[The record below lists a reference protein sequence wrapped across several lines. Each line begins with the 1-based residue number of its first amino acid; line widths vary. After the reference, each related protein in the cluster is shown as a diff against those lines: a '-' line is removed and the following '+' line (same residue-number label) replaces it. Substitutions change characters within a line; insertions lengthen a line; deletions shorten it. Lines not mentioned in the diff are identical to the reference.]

1 MKLRSATHSRIVI
14 AALVSL
20 LPSFF
25 LPVACAP
32 PPTAGV
38 DSSSP
43 RWFKGNLHTHSLWSD
58 GDDFPEMIADWYK
71 QHGYHFLAISDHNV
85 LQEGQHWLEL
95 GTVKASNPGSNS
107 QRNQTAEAL
116 EKYVQRFGTAWV
128 ERRTVGEKDE
138 IRLKPLN
145 EYRFLLEEP
154 GRFLMI
160 PSAELT
166 LNASQPQSDRGREH
180 TVPVHLNA
188 TNLRDFIPP
197 LPGSNTVDTMQKNV
211 DAVLAQRLRTG
222 QPMFPHINHPNFHWA
237 ISAEELMQLRGERF
251 FEVYNGHPAV
261 NNAGDPAHLN
271 MDAMWDAVLTRRL
284 GELGLEAMFAVAA
297 DDAHHYRSFGP
308 RFSNSGRGWVM
319 VRARHLTPELIV
331 LAMEAGDFYATTG
344 VMLREVY
351 RTDRRLAV
359 EIASEPGVRYV
370 TQFIGTRRG
379 YDPRSEVISPSGNNP
394 IERARPAH
402 RRYSKDVGAVLAE
415 VAGPNASY
423 LLQGDELYV
432 RAKIVSSKPK
442 ANGSAP
448 GEFET
453 AWTQPLVNPIK

>member
-1 MKLRSATHSRIVI
+1 MKLRSATHPRIAV

-20 LPSFF
+20 LPTLFP
-25 LPVACAP
+25 LVACTTP
-32 PPTAGV
+32 STAGV

-85 LQEGQHWLEL
+85 IQEGQRWLKT
-95 GTVKASNPGSNS
+95 GTAKASDLGFNS
-107 QRNQTAEAL
+107 QRKPTAEAL
-116 EKYVQRFGTAWV
+116 QKYVQRFGAAWV
-128 ERRTVGEKDE
+128 ERRIVGERVE

-145 EYRFLLEEP
+145 EYRSLLEEP

-160 PSAELT
+160 PSVELI
-166 LNASQPQSDRGREH
+166 LSASQPRSDRSREH

-197 LPGSNTVDTMQKNV
+197 LPGSNTGDTMQKNI
-211 DAVLAQRLRTG
+211 DAVLAQRMRTG

-237 ISAEELMQLRGERF
+237 ITAEELMQLRGARF
-251 FEVYNGHPAV
+251 FEVYNGHFAV
-261 NNAGDPAHLN
+261 NNAGDPAHLS

-284 GELGLEAMFAVAA
+284 GKLELEAMFAMAA
-297 DDAHHYRSFGP
+297 DDAHHYHSFGP
-308 RFSNSGRGWVM
+308 GFSNSGPGWVM
-319 VRARHLTPELIV
+319 VRAEHLTPESIV

-344 VMLREVY
+344 VTLRDVY
-351 RTDRRLAV
+351 RIDRRLAV

-379 YDPRSEVISPSGNNP
+379 YDPRSEVIPRSGTDLV
-394 IERARPAH
+394 ERDRLVC

-415 VAGPNASY
+415 VTGPNASY
-423 LLQGDELYV
+423 LLHGDELYV
-432 RAKIVSSKPK
+432 RAEIISS
-442 ANGSAP
+442 
-448 GEFET
+448 
-453 AWTQPLVNPIK
+453 